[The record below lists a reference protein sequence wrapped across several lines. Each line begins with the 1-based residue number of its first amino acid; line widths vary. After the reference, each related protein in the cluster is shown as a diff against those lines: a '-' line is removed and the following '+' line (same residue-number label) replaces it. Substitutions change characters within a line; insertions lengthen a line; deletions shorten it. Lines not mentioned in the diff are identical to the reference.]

1 MEESRPTQPS
11 VPSFDTRSSCFAHY
25 SFACRPE
32 CKLHWDGR
40 RCRQPPVCVHARRAL
55 VNAWEAMRGRSS
67 PLHAGPCGVMYSR
80 LRPPS
85 LLGTTAMF
93 IYLILPADRDVA
105 GVNKPRTPAVEV
117 RRTAS
122 RNIQPAKTFIV
133 NKSESRR
140 RRTVVLRCR
149 RQ

>member
-55 VNAWEAMRGRSS
+55 VNAWEAIRGRYF
-67 PLHAGPCGVMYSR
+67 PLHAMSCVVMYSR
-80 LRPPS
+80 LQPPS
-85 LLGTTAMF
+85 LLGTTMLTS
-93 IYLILPADRDVA
+93 LISPADRDLA
-105 GVNKPRTPAVEV
+105 GVDKPPTPAVELH
-117 RRTAS
+117 RTAIEECS
-122 RNIQPAKTFIV
+122 TCQNV
-133 NKSESRR
+133 SSE
-140 RRTVVLRCR
+140 
-149 RQ
+149 